1 MVGSLKRTLRAASAT
16 FHHAAVSLPAGLSRA
31 GLPIGLQ
38 LVGRAF
44 DEASLFRVGDAF
56 EQATSWH
63 DTRPPAAP
71 G

>member
-1 MVGSLKRTLRAASAT
+1 MDGRERDCGRGSNQAAFKGKLYT
-16 FHHAAVSLPAGLSRA
+16 FKSSH
-31 GLPIGLQ
+31 PIGLQ

-44 DEASLFRVGDAF
+44 DEASLFRVGDTF